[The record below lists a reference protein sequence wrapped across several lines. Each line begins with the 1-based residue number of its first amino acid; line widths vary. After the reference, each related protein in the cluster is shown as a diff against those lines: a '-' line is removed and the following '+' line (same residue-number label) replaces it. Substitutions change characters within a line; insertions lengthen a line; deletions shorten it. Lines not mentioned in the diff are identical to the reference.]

1 MAKQKKSRH
10 TGRKIAIVVIILA
23 LVGAAVLIGPIILG
37 RRMAANAV
45 NIKKV
50 AAITGTIAKTATGTG
65 NVTAEDTIEDVLVPV
80 GVKIDQVMVESGDKV
95 KTGEILATLDATALQ
110 QQIWDSQAGLDEL
123 DARLNQIKNDTE
135 SVYVRSTLSGR
146 IKQVFAGAGD
156 DVAAVMREH
165 GALMILSGDGKMVVR
180 FEPLLAEGLAAGDT
194 VTVVL
199 ADGTE
204 KDGEIRQATADRCEV
219 TLSDYGPVTGETV
232 EVLLPD
238 GTKLGQG
245 ALEISRTLVV
255 TGTDG
260 TIRDVLRDVDTRVQ
274 SGTNLFKLEQAPES
288 REAIRLYAERADK
301 AEELNR
307 LIICSQS
314 PVIAAP
320 SDGTVVSVLVA
331 EGQAVTETSAGQA
344 TALTLKTASQMQLK
358 VDIDELDV
366 ASLAIGQSATIALD
380 ALPDLDI
387 IGTISE
393 IAETGKV
400 SQSGATFAVTLE
412 LVVANAS
419 GTAGDSAADGQ
430 ALKAGMSA
438 TAEITIARREQ
449 IVTLPLEA
457 LQESGKEQF
466 VYVGTAVNETNL
478 GEKRLVVTGI
488 SDGTT
493 VEILDGLQ
501 AGETVNYRF
510 VTGNESLLPFGNGNF
525 RNRAND
531 SQSQT
536 QPGA

>member
-419 GTAGDSAADGQ
+419 GTAGDSATGEQ

-501 AGETVNYRF
+501 AGETVNYRY